1 MTAVVMDDE
10 ETTTHHSNI
19 DTDIDV
25 DIDNDTVQQRQDQQ
39 TQAQLDAISE
49 DIKKNQVLTSE
60 LKPITELA
68 SSYKKD
74 AAATISNEVVGF
86 LGGCHYLSSQYTSYR
101 TVRGDGNCFYRAF
114 LYGLVENLCNNTTTF
129 NSNPATDTN
138 NNNNSNNTTEFER
151 IRNYI
156 VASIDTV
163 VTVGGYNRFAIEM
176 FHDEMVDL
184 FTKMQEVLCSLGG
197 EIRTN
202 RKEEE
207 EEATRPG
214 TVVAPLAATVRTREA
229 VFAAIHKVLNE
240 ENGTSDYCV
249 WYLRAI
255 TATYLK
261 QDPTRF
267 VHYLNSDDTAT
278 ATIATATA
286 TYYTDVPTYCARE
299 IDPMGKD
306 CTMVGIVALAEAFQ
320 VQVDIEYMDGRNSTE
335 SNNTTKDTTTT
346 SITNDNNKLVKHSFG
361 KKGDEIVGSSPSSS
375 SSLSSTV
382 CISLLYRPGHYDIL
396 YKN

>member
-129 NSNPATDTN
+129 NSNTATDTN

-156 VASIDTV
+156 VASIDAV

-184 FTKMQEVLCSLGG
+184 FTKMQEVL
-197 EIRTN
+197 T
-202 RKEEE
+202 
-207 EEATRPG
+207 
-214 TVVAPLAATVRTREA
+214 VAPLAATVRTREA

-278 ATIATATA
+278 TTTATS

-335 SNNTTKDTTTT
+335 NNNTTKDATTT

-375 SSLSSTV
+375 SSLSPTV

>member
-129 NSNPATDTN
+129 NSNTATDTNNNNNN

-156 VASIDTV
+156 VASIDAV

-184 FTKMQEVLCSLGG
+184 FTKMQEVL
-197 EIRTN
+197 T
-202 RKEEE
+202 
-207 EEATRPG
+207 
-214 TVVAPLAATVRTREA
+214 VAPLAATVRTREA

-278 ATIATATA
+278 TTTATS

-335 SNNTTKDTTTT
+335 NNNTTKDATTT
-346 SITNDNNKLVKHSFG
+346 SIINDNNKLVKHSFG

-375 SSLSSTV
+375 SSLSPTV

>member
-86 LGGCHYLSSQYTSYR
+86 LSGCHYLSSQYTSYR

-129 NSNPATDTN
+129 NSNTATDTNNNNNNN

-156 VASIDTV
+156 VASIDAV

-184 FTKMQEVLCSLGG
+184 FTKMQEVL
-197 EIRTN
+197 T
-202 RKEEE
+202 
-207 EEATRPG
+207 
-214 TVVAPLAATVRTREA
+214 VAPLAATVRTREA

-278 ATIATATA
+278 TTTATS

-335 SNNTTKDTTTT
+335 NNNTTKDATTT

-375 SSLSSTV
+375 SSLSPTV

>member
-129 NSNPATDTN
+129 NSNTATDTNNNNNN

-156 VASIDTV
+156 VASIDAV

-184 FTKMQEVLCSLGG
+184 FTKMQEVL
-197 EIRTN
+197 T
-202 RKEEE
+202 
-207 EEATRPG
+207 
-214 TVVAPLAATVRTREA
+214 VAPLAATVRTREA

-278 ATIATATA
+278 TTTATS

-335 SNNTTKDTTTT
+335 NNNTTKDATTT

-375 SSLSSTV
+375 SSLSPTV